1 MTLHL
6 LTALAAA
13 AVLAPAPA
21 AAGDEAAETAPE
33 ETILVLAFEVMDHGV
48 NAGDDSEVAAVARE
62 ATRLFREQVRAD
74 DRFVLAEGGVA
85 DGATTPGGSSSRGYA
100 CRTVAC
106 TREVAR
112 RAGATLVVRGKY
124 VKVSNLIRYLAV
136 ELVDPAT
143 GSVLR
148 SAAAEVKGQRDVI
161 LPRAVASLYDRLQP
175 STAGQ
180 GEGAGVSR
188 SGR

>member
-1 MTLHL
+1 MTLHV

-21 AAGDEAAETAPE
+21 ADDAAETAPE
-33 ETILVLAFEVMDHGV
+33 ETILVLEFEVMDHGV
-48 NAGDDSEVAAVARE
+48 NAGDDSEVAAVAHE

-74 DRFVLAEGGVA
+74 GRFVLAEADAA
-85 DGATTPGGSSSRGYA
+85 DGAAAPGGSSSRGYA

-112 RAGATLVVRGKY
+112 RAGATRVVRGKY

-143 GSVLR
+143 GRVLR

-161 LPRAVASLYDRLQP
+161 LPRAVASLYDRLHP

-180 GEGAGVSR
+180 EAGVSR